1 MKKRWVVMVGLG
13 LAVSLIAAAKTPQAG
28 PSARQIQG
36 MEKQL
41 AAHPDDPRLLLTLG
55 EVYHM
60 KGAQGDKDAVKRS
73 RALLEKLVGLE
84 PGNAAARA
92 WYGSVLTLCGR
103 DAWLPIEKMRLV
115 QKGLNEMDRAVQ
127 LAPDDVAIRLLR
139 ARNGLSLPGVFH
151 RLDTS
156 IGDLEHVLSLEKAH
170 PGTVGPGTLRGVLL
184 ELGRAYGKAGDKK
197 KARQR
202 LEELTTRFPRSA
214 EAAQAE
220 KILEG

>member
-1 MKKRWVVMVGLG
+1 MKMRRVVMMVLG
-13 LAVSLIAAAKTPQAG
+13 LTISFIAAAKAPEAG
-28 PSARQIQG
+28 PSSSRIQG
-36 MEKQL
+36 MEKL
-41 AAHPDDPRLLLTLG
+41 LSAHPDDPRLLLTLG
-55 EVYHM
+55 EIYHM
-60 KGAQGDKDAVKRS
+60 KGARGDKDAVKHS
-73 RALLEKLVGLE
+73 KALLEKLVELE
-84 PGNAAARA
+84 PGNATARA

-115 QKGLNEMDRAVQ
+115 QKGLIEMDRAVE

-151 RLDTS
+151 RLNTS
-156 IGDLEHVLSLEKAH
+156 IGDLEHVLSLQKAH

-197 KARQR
+197 KARHC

-214 EAAQAE
+214 EAAQAA
-220 KILEG
+220 KILER